1 MSESKR
7 RLILGLQ
14 DALGAT
20 VTTALHDPDV
30 VEVMLN
36 PDGNLFIERVGQGIA
51 AAGRMDPATEK
62 VNNWFRN
69 NSPFDRA
76 RTMTVSIE
84 VNNVVALSNQSYQVD
99 WSEIERDR
107 AGKELRTRRFRGI
120 ATVSRLRSRNCMP
133 ASI

>member
-36 PDGNLFIERVGQGIA
+36 PDGNLFIERVGR
-51 AAGRMDPATEK
+51 GRLC
-62 VNNWFRN
+62 R
-69 NSPFDRA
+69 
-76 RTMTVSIE
+76 
-84 VNNVVALSNQSYQVD
+84 
-99 WSEIERDR
+99 
-107 AGKELRTRRFRGI
+107 
-120 ATVSRLRSRNCMP
+120 
-133 ASI
+133 

>member
-36 PDGNLFIERVGQGIA
+36 PDGNLFIERVGQGRTGLP
-51 AAGRMDPATEK
+51 GRRSLPCGLPGA
-62 VNNWFRN
+62 
-69 NSPFDRA
+69 S
-76 RTMTVSIE
+76 
-84 VNNVVALSNQSYQVD
+84 
-99 WSEIERDR
+99 
-107 AGKELRTRRFRGI
+107 GKT
-120 ATVSRLRSRNCMP
+120 SSQ
-133 ASI
+133 

>member
-51 AAGRMDPATEK
+51 AAGRMASHDAETVIGKVAHALKTE
-62 VNNWFRN
+62 VDQ
-69 NSPFDRA
+69 DRPII
-76 RTMTVSIE
+76 S
-84 VNNVVALSNQSYQVD
+84 
-99 WSEIERDR
+99 
-107 AGKELRTRRFRGI
+107 GELPLGGHRCHLP
-120 ATVSRLRSRNCMP
+120 RLRRCSRS
-133 ASI
+133 ASARRC